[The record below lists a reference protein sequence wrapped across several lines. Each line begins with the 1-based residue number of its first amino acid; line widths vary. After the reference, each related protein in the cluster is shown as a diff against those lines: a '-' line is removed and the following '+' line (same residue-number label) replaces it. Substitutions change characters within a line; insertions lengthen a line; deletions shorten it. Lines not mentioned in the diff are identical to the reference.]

1 MAVTTANNLFLDH
14 LKDTYSAEKQAIR
27 AYPRLAKAVS
37 SPELKEALQ
46 THLEETKGQVER
58 LDRIFEILEKRS
70 GGKTCEGMKGLIEE
84 AQEHAEE
91 IEDQTVLDSALIAAA
106 QKMEHYEIAAYGTMA
121 AFATAI
127 GEQEIAKLLSETWRK
142 RRLPT
147 RNLPPSQRRSTRQPS
162 PVPKRKKTR
171 TRTKTKRRT
180 SRKLLLQSLQ
190 RSRPARRVFTQVTC
204 FHPGGRAM
212 AVGIPS
218 PQLS

>member
-1 MAVTTANNLFLDH
+1 MAVTTANDLFLDH

-91 IEDQTVLDSALIAAA
+91 IEDETVLDSALIAAA

-127 GEQEIAKLLSETWRK
+127 GEQEIAKLLSETLEEEK
-142 RRLPT
+142 ATDQKLTAIAETVNQAAISGSEEEEDEDEDEDEEEDEQEAAPAK
-147 RNLPPSQRRSTRQPS
+147 SA
-162 PVPKRKKTR
+162 KKSAS
-171 TRTKTKRRT
+171 KKS
-180 SRKLLLQSLQ
+180 SRK
-190 RSRPARRVFTQVTC
+190 
-204 FHPGGRAM
+204 
-212 AVGIPS
+212 
-218 PQLS
+218 